1 MSVVRLF
8 PNQKAFMAEIRK
20 MSRACPGRKR
30 NKVLLL
36 GGAYAD
42 MYYRFWLKD
51 LEWINPLISRSSNPR
66 LPSFIS
72 SDRATFDKYLDEG
85 TFELERLQV
94 VKAEGDVFA
103 VVNKK
108 KKEED

>member
-8 PNQKAFMAEIRK
+8 PNQKAFMDEIRS

-42 MYYRFWLKD
+42 RYFQFWLKD
-51 LEWINPLISRSSNPR
+51 LEWINDFMASANVPLISSSR
-66 LPSFIS
+66 E
-72 SDRATFDKYLDEG
+72 TFDKFLEEG
-85 TFELERLQV
+85 TFRLQNLQV
-94 VKAEGDVFA
+94 VKAEGDVFS
-103 VVNKK
+103 VMNKK
-108 KKEED
+108 EV

>member
-8 PNQKAFMAEIRK
+8 PNQKAFMDEIRS

-42 MYYRFWLKD
+42 RYFQFWLED
-51 LEWINPLISRSSNPR
+51 LKWINDMMSRSRNPR
-66 LPSFIS
+66 FIC
-72 SDRATFDKYLDEG
+72 SDRATFDKYLEEG
-85 TFELERLQV
+85 TFRLQRLQV

-108 KKEED
+108 EA